1 VTLLAG
7 QTAVW
12 LGLAAGLLFA
22 LAVWA
27 LLAVFFVVF
36 DGHAHNVADV
46 QRFVALTEEAR
57 SWVPAGL
64 PLFDGEK
71 AAATTAALVRFQ
83 AKKDDVRRRSG
94 VAKQASRD
102 REHKVPT
109 TRRRPSRSWQSP
121 TQQSGGRP
129 LPTQEARPEEQCGRR
144 DRTGGTHLRR
154 MIESTRVPL
163 DAVIRD
169 PVAGRTSTSTPR
181 PAGMDPNAPAGL
193 RKEATTEAWK

>member
-12 LGLAAGLLFA
+12 LGLGLAAGLLAA

-36 DGHAHNVADV
+36 DGDADHVADV

-83 AKKDDVRRRSG
+83 AKKDEARR
-94 VAKQASRD
+94 ALWASRNG
-102 REHKVPT
+102 
-109 TRRRPSRSWQSP
+109 RPPKSRAQSP
-121 TQQSGGRP
+121 GDAASSESK
-129 LPTQEARPEEQCGRR
+129 LAV
-144 DRTGGTHLRR
+144 DRTGGTHC
-154 MIESTRVPL
+154 
-163 DAVIRD
+163 
-169 PVAGRTSTSTPR
+169 AG
-181 PAGMDPNAPAGL
+181 
-193 RKEATTEAWK
+193 

>member
-12 LGLAAGLLFA
+12 LGLGLAAGLLFA

-36 DGHAHNVADV
+36 DGDADHVADV

-64 PLFDGEK
+64 PLFDGAK

-83 AKKDDVRRRSG
+83 AKKDDARRALWASRNRRPAIASTKSRRRG
-94 VAKQASRD
+94 VVRVEADSRQPSNQ
-102 REHKVPT
+102 EAG
-109 TRRRPSRSWQSP
+109 PSRLKRHDRRNSAASA
-121 TQQSGGRP
+121 TE
-129 LPTQEARPEEQCGRR
+129 QEELIAQDERIDTRLARG
-144 DRTGGTHLRR
+144 
-154 MIESTRVPL
+154 
-163 DAVIRD
+163 
-169 PVAGRTSTSTPR
+169 
-181 PAGMDPNAPAGL
+181 
-193 RKEATTEAWK
+193 